1 MTAADDMKAKLV
13 TLGSAL
19 DNIAADV
26 AALKA
31 QIGTGMSDADVA
43 DIQAKIDAIAAAAQT
58 LADSTPDAP
67 PV

>member
-1 MTAADDMKAKLV
+1 MTAADDMRKSLV
-13 TLGSAL
+13 ALGASL

-26 AALKA
+26 AGLKA

-43 DIQAKIDAIAAAAQT
+43 DVKGKLDTIAASAQT

-67 PV
+67 TP